1 MKVFSIALAL
11 ISAATTSTALAAT
24 PKLELQYFGARG
36 AAETARILLALA
48 NESYTDTRFEITPGT
63 MSAPEF
69 LAAKESGDLDMNLGR
84 APLLLVGETESQK
97 PIGQS
102 KAIERFL
109 SKQFGLMG
117 DDDIEAAQI
126 DCISEHCRD
135 IKDAQMKAGFSF
147 FNRDKSDEEKA
158 EARNQWFGT
167 DMPLMLEKL
176 QKSVEIT
183 SGEEGYAV
191 GSKNSY
197 ADVVIFSLLKD
208 CTMEADQD
216 DTLKAAEKCKV
227 LLDIAARIKEDSN
240 VAKWV
245 EERPKSMF

>member
-1 MKVFSIALAL
+1 MKVVSIAVAL
-11 ISAATTSTALAAT
+11 ISAVSSSSALAAT
-24 PKLELQYFGARG
+24 PKLELQYFEARG

-48 NESYTDTRFEITPGT
+48 DESYTDTRYEITPGT
-63 MSAPEF
+63 MDAPEF
-69 LAAKESGDLDMNLGR
+69 LAAKEAGDLDMNLGR
-84 APLLLVGETESQK
+84 APLLLVGEKDSQK

-126 DCISEHCRD
+126 DCVSEHCRD

-147 FNRDKSDEEKA
+147 FNRDKSDDEKA
-158 EARNQWFGT
+158 EARNKWFGT
-167 DMPLMLEKL
+167 DMPLLLEKL

-183 SGEEGYAV
+183 SAKEGYAV

-197 ADVVIFSLLKD
+197 ADVVIFSLLRD
-208 CTMEADQD
+208 CTMEAEQD
-216 DTLKAAEKCKV
+216 DTLKAAENCQV
-227 LLDIAARIKEDSN
+227 LLDIAARIKGDSN